1 MIRQP
6 AVSGRF
12 YPAQPDELIRT
23 IQTFLEPVKQRN
35 RGIGLV
41 VPHAGYV
48 YSGHVAGA
56 VYSRVDL
63 PSRNLVLCPNHTGFG
78 PPLSMMKAGSWR
90 TPLGEM
96 QIDEDLSTALIAED
110 PYLRDDTEAHD
121 WSTPPRCSYPSCSN
135 AARRIYVSFR
145 LPSGPAASIACR
157 NLETPWRA

>member
-23 IQTFLEPVKQRN
+23 VQAFLEPIEN
-35 RGIGLV
+35 RRKAIGLV

-63 PSRNLVLCPNHTGFG
+63 PARNVVLCPNHTGFG
-78 PPLSMMKAGSWR
+78 TALSTMKSGSWR
-90 TPLGEM
+90 TPLGDVE
-96 QIDEDLSTALIAED
+96 IDEELSAALISED
-110 PYLRDDTEAHD
+110 PYLQND
-121 WSTPPRCSYPSCSN
+121 
-135 AARRIYVSFR
+135 
-145 LPSGPAASIACR
+145 
-157 NLETPWRA
+157 